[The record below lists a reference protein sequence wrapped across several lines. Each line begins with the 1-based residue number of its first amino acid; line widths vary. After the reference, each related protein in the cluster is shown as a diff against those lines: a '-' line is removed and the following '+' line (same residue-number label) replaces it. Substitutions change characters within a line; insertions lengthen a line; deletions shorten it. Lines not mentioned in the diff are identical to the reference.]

1 MARPQKTR
9 KKKLKKVDAYG
20 IAHVKSTFNNTI
32 ITITDREGAVVSWS
46 SPGKI
51 GYKGSRKSTPFAA
64 QQTAQ
69 AVAREVLAMGM
80 KKVEAW
86 IKGPGPGREAAIR
99 SLRAAG
105 LEVSGIKDCTPIPHN
120 GVRLKKRRRI

>member
-1 MARPQKTR
+1 
-9 KKKLKKVDAYG
+9 
-20 IAHVKSTFNNTI
+20 
-32 ITITDREGAVVSWS
+32 
-46 SPGKI
+46 
-51 GYKGSRKSTPFAA
+51 
-64 QQTAQ
+64 
-69 AVAREVLAMGM
+69 MGM

-120 GVRLKKRRRI
+120 GVRQKKRRRI

>member
-1 MARPQKTR
+1 MARPQKT
-9 KKKLKKVDAYG
+9 KKKKQKKVDAYG
-20 IAHVKSTFNNTI
+20 VVHVKSTFNNTI
-32 ITITDREGAVVSWS
+32 ITITDREGAVVAWC

-64 QQTAQ
+64 QQAAQ
-69 AVAREVLAMGM
+69 AVARDVLAMGM

-120 GVRLKKRRRI
+120 GERQKKRRRI

>member
-1 MARPQKTR
+1 LARPQKT
-9 KKKLKKVDAYG
+9 KKKKQKKVDAYG
-20 IAHVKSTFNNTI
+20 VVHVKSTFNNTI
-32 ITITDREGAVVSWS
+32 ITITDREGAVVAWC

-64 QQTAQ
+64 QQAAQ
-69 AVAREVLAMGM
+69 AVARDVLAMGM

-120 GVRLKKRRRI
+120 GVRQKKRRRI

>member
-1 MARPQKTR
+1 MARPQKS
-9 KKKLKKVDAYG
+9 KKKKSKKVDAYG

-32 ITITDREGAVVSWS
+32 ITITDREGAVIAWC
-46 SPGKI
+46 SPGKV

-64 QQTAQ
+64 QQAAQ
-69 AVAREVLAMGM
+69 AVARDALAMGM

-120 GVRLKKRRRI
+120 GVRQKKRRRI

>member
-1 MARPQKTR
+1 MARPQKT
-9 KKKLKKVDAYG
+9 KKKKQKVDAYG
-20 IAHVKSTFNNTI
+20 VAHVKSTFNNTI
-32 ITITDREGAVVSWS
+32 ITITDREGAVIAWC

-69 AVAREVLAMGM
+69 TVAREALALGM

-99 SLRAAG
+99 SLRATG

-120 GVRLKKRRRI
+120 GVRQKKRRRI